1 MNQGVKTI
9 LYPVNNIAREK
20 ALFIKLLG
28 VDPIVDQPYYVG
40 FKVGDQDIG
49 LVPNG
54 TQQGLTGPVAF
65 YHVSDIKSSLQELLD
80 GGAQIQQQLRDVGG
94 GKLTATVK
102 DPDGNL
108 IGLIQIP

>member
-9 LYPVNNIAREK
+9 LYPVNDIAREK

-28 VDPIVDQPYYVG
+28 VDPVMDQPYYVG

-54 TQQGLTGPVAF
+54 AKQGLTGPVAF
-65 YHVSDIKSSLQELLD
+65 YHVSDIKSTLQALLD
-80 GGAQIQQQLRDVGG
+80 DGAQIQQELRDVGG
-94 GKLTATVK
+94 GKLTVTVK
-102 DPDGNL
+102 DPENNL
-108 IGLIQIP
+108 IGLIQMP